1 MSGGKIINPIRKLA
15 EQGKLAGLLIIVLT
29 MLSLLLSNLSATSEY
44 TNLWHRHINLLNYDV
59 SVLHII
65 NDGLMVVFFLM
76 VGMEIK
82 RELYVGELA
91 NKRNAMLPV
100 IAAFGGMIVPGII
113 YAVFNIRDT
122 HLLHGWAIPTATDIA
137 FSLGVLSM
145 LGNRVPFALKV
156 FLTALAIIDD
166 LGAIIIIALFYTE
179 PEHFHLS
186 FLISSLLIVG
196 ALMFLS
202 NKGFFNLFLWIIA
215 GIVIWYFML
224 LSGVHTTIAGVLIAF
239 TIPLNKLASFENK
252 LQLPVNYF
260 ILPAFALANT
270 AIVLSF
276 DNVSGLFSTV
286 GLGVSLGLLIGKPL
300 GITLASWVAVKNK
313 WCLLPGKISLK
324 LIFGAGLTAGIGF
337 TMSIFITS
345 LSFKEPLLLDTSK
358 IAIIAGSVLSG
369 LAGVLFLKSNLKTKQ

>member
-1 MSGGKIINPIRKLA
+1 MIRGKIINPIRQLA

-29 MLSLLLSNLSATSEY
+29 LVSLLLSNLSATSEY
-44 TNLWHRHINLLNYDV
+44 AGLWHSHIHLLGYDV

-91 NKRNAMLPV
+91 NRRNAMLPV
-100 IAAFGGMIVPGII
+100 IAAFGGMLAPGLI
-113 YAVFNIRDT
+113 YAAFNISDT

-179 PEHFHLS
+179 PENFHLS
-186 FLISSLLIVG
+186 FLVSSLLIVG

-215 GIVIWYFML
+215 GIVVWYFML

-239 TIPLNKLASFENK
+239 TIPLNKLTSFENK
-252 LQLPVNYF
+252 LHLPVNYF
-260 ILPAFALANT
+260 ILPVFALANT
-270 AIVLSF
+270 AIVLSI

-300 GITLASWVAVKNK
+300 GITLASWIAVKNK
-313 WCLLPGKISLK
+313 WCSLPGKINLK

-337 TMSIFITS
+337 TMSIFIAS
-345 LSFKEPLLLDTSK
+345 LAFKEPLLLDTAK

-369 LAGVLFLKSNLKTKQ
+369 LAGVLFLKSNLKAKA